1 MEQNSAGFN
10 KQQDQSELSSL
21 SYDLP
26 SLSGDPIEGSD
37 NFFYTDTRVDFPDRD
52 ILRKNRIVSALTHN
66 EWLESFKMLRT
77 RILQIMD
84 AKGWNT
90 IAVTSPTANSGNSL
104 TAVNLAIS
112 MAMELDR
119 TVLLVDG
126 NFQKPSVHKL
136 FGIKTTIGLGD
147 YLLNNH
153 PLNEL
158 MINPDLPRIVIL
170 PAGKAMLNSTEM
182 LRSPK
187 MVNFVNEV
195 KNRYPSRIIIFDMPP
210 LLTQVDTL
218 SFSPYVDCVLLV
230 VQEGH
235 TKKEELTNATTLLKD
250 TNLIGTV
257 FNKSSELKI
266 KYVP

>member
-1 MEQNSAGFN
+1 MSDMEQNLATLAKERAKN
-10 KQQDQSELSSL
+10 E
-21 SYDLP
+21 LP
-26 SLSGDPIEGSD
+26 SISGDPIASSE
-37 NFFYTDTRVDFPDRD
+37 NFFYTDTRVDFPDRQL
-52 ILRKNRIVSALTHN
+52 LRENRIVSALTHN
-66 EWLESFKMLRT
+66 QWLESYKMLRT
-77 RILQIMD
+77 RTLQIMD

-90 IAVTSPTANSGNSL
+90 LAVTSPNNNSGNSL

-119 TVLLVDG
+119 TVLLVDA
-126 NFQKPSVHKL
+126 NFLKPSIHTL
-136 FGIKTTIGLGD
+136 FGINASVGLGD
-147 YLLNNH
+147 YLLNNR

-170 PAGKAMLNSTEM
+170 PAGKPMLNSTEM

-230 VQEGH
+230 IEEGN
-235 TKKEELTNATTLLKD
+235 TKKEELTRAATLLKD
-250 TNLIGTV
+250 AKLIGTV
-257 FNKSSELKI
+257 FNKSSEQKI